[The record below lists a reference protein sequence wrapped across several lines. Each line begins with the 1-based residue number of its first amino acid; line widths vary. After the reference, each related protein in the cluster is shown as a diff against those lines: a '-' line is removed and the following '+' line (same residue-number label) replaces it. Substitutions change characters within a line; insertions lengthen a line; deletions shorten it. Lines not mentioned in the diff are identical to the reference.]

1 MAHILVID
9 DDKSILSVIVELL
22 TLSGHRVDVAENG
35 KIGLKLAG
43 LNRYDLIITDVV
55 MPELDGFD
63 VLMALKESATDVGI
77 IVMSGGSAKLNADH
91 LLRIAGHMGAVRV
104 LRKPLDFTK
113 LLNTVTEILNSP
125 PDRSPV

>member
-9 DDKSILSVIVELL
+9 DDKGILSIIVELL

-35 KIGLKLAG
+35 RIGLKLAG
-43 LNRYDLIITDVV
+43 INRYDLIITDVV

-63 VLMALKESATDVGI
+63 VLMALKESATDVG
-77 IVMSGGSAKLNADH
+77 GSAKLNADH
-91 LLRIAGHMGAVRV
+91 LLRMAGHMGAVRV

-113 LLNTVTEILNSP
+113 LLHTVTEILKRP
-125 PDRSPV
+125 QDRSPV

>member
-77 IVMSGGSAKLNADH
+77 IVMSGGSTKLDADQ
-91 LLRIAGHMGAVRV
+91 LLRMAGHMGAVKV
-104 LRKPLDFTK
+104 LRKPLDFTQ
-113 LLNTVTEILNSP
+113 LLNTVTEILNRP

>member
-1 MAHILVID
+1 MAHILAID
-9 DDKSILSVIVELL
+9 DDKSILSIIVELL
-22 TLSGHRVDVAENG
+22 ALSGHRVDVAENG

-43 LNRYDLIITDVV
+43 FNRYDLVITDVV

-63 VLMALKESATDVGI
+63 VLMALKDSATDIGI
-77 IVMSGGSAKLNADH
+77 IVMSGGAANLDADH
-91 LLRIAGHMGAVRV
+91 LLRMAGHIGAVRV

-113 LLNTVTEILNSP
+113 LLNTVTEILNHP

>member
-9 DDKSILSVIVELL
+9 DGKGILSIIVELL

-43 LNRYDLIITDVV
+43 INRYDLIITDVV

-77 IVMSGGSAKLNADH
+77 IVMSGGSAKLNGDH
-91 LLRIAGHMGAVRV
+91 LLRMAGHMGAVRV
-104 LRKPLDFTK
+104 LRKPLDFTL
-113 LLNTVTEILNSP
+113 LLNTVTEILTPP

>member
-1 MAHILVID
+1 MANILVID

-43 LNRYDLIITDVV
+43 MNRYDLIITDVI

-63 VLMALKESATDVGI
+63 VLRALRESATDVAI
-77 IVMSGGSAKLNADH
+77 IVMSGGSVKFNADH

-113 LLNTVTEILNSP
+113 LLNTVTEILNRP
-125 PDRSPV
+125 PGRSPV